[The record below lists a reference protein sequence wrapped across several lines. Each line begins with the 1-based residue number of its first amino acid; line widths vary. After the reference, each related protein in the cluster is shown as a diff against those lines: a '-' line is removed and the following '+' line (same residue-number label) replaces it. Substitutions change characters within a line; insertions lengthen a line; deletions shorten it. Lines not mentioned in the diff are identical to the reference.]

1 MAARR
6 GRSQA
11 KRNGGNGGRP
21 AWVWLVVGLAI
32 GAVVVL
38 AVPGLLKKDGDGFAR
53 FGPKANPDAQPAPI
67 ADPDAIADTPALPE
81 PAPVETAPQYDF
93 YTVLPGN
100 EVRMSDAELA
110 ASARE
115 EEARRQQ
122 AEARRARDALEGRTP
137 APAAATPA
145 PATAATTSAATTPA
159 PAATP
164 ATTTAAATPA
174 KADGA
179 RYILQAGA
187 FGSSGDAEEVKA
199 RIAMIGLGAR
209 VETGQANGRTVY
221 RVRMG
226 PYATAS
232 ELAEA
237 KQKLADSGL
246 PAMAIRAQ

>member
-6 GRSQA
+6 GKNQA
-11 KRNGGNGGRP
+11 RRNGGNGGRP
-21 AWVWLVVGLAI
+21 AWVWLVAGLAI
-32 GAVVVL
+32 GAVAFL
-38 AVPGLLKKDGDGFAR
+38 AVPGLLKRDGDGFAR
-53 FGPKANPDAQPAPI
+53 FGPRANPDAQPAPI
-67 ADPDAIADTPALPE
+67 ADSEAIADAPAADA
-81 PAPVETAPQYDF
+81 PAGTAPQYDF

-115 EEARRQQ
+115 EEARRAQ

-137 APAAATPA
+137 APAPGATAATPA
-145 PATAATTSAATTPA
+145 ASATAPGDAASPA
-159 PAATP
+159 QAVAAS
-164 ATTTAAATPA
+164 
-174 KADGA
+174 DGA

-187 FGSSGDAEEVKA
+187 FGAPGDAEEVKA
-199 RIAMIGLGAR
+199 RLAMLGLGAR
-209 VETGQANGRTVY
+209 VEAGQANGKTVY

-237 KQKLADSGL
+237 KQKLAGSGL
-246 PAMAIRAQ
+246 PAMAIKAQ

>member
-6 GRSQA
+6 GKNQA
-11 KRNGGNGGRP
+11 RRNGSSGRP
-21 AWVWLVVGLAI
+21 AWVWLVAGLAI
-32 GAVVVL
+32 GAVVFL

-53 FGPKANPDAQPAPI
+53 FGPRANPDAQPAPI
-67 ADPDAIADTPALPE
+67 ADTEAIAETPATGAQ
-81 PAPVETAPQYDF
+81 PADTAPQYDF

-100 EVRMSDAELA
+100 EVRLSDAELA

-115 EEARRQQ
+115 EQARRAQE
-122 AEARRARDALEGRTP
+122 EARRARDALEGRTP
-137 APAAATPA
+137 APTAAVAAAPA
-145 PATAATTSAATTPA
+145 D
-159 PAATP
+159 
-164 ATTTAAATPA
+164 TTAAAATTVATAAVP
-174 KADGA
+174 ADGA

-187 FGSSGDAEEVKA
+187 FGAAGDAEEVKA
-199 RIAMIGLGAR
+199 RIAMLGLGAR
-209 VETGQANGRTVY
+209 VETGQANGKTVY

-237 KQKLADSGL
+237 KRKLADSGL